1 MKYLIALNSLLMLGI
16 YIYNQQPEPE
26 QEEAAVV
33 VSKADSYPE
42 NLSTIEIVLQKQ
54 YLDGRRDTETYMETI
69 TAMEDFWYAYE
80 NYQLIDQKVGQ
91 MVFREYVNDISPY
104 LKEVGYFGLMGKQ
117 LVIFEGEP
125 QYNQNI
131 QTVYEIDI
139 GILSE
144 KDQEQLQKGI
154 KIDSKQTYEE
164 VIDVFRHQ
172 IPSEEVH
179 GESD

>member
-1 MKYLIALNSLLMLGI
+1 MKYLIALNILLMLGI
-16 YIYNQQPEPE
+16 YFYTQQAEPV
-26 QEEAAVV
+26 EEEAVV
-33 VSKADSYPE
+33 VNKAENYPDD
-42 NLSTIEIVLQKQ
+42 LAQIEIVLQKQ
-54 YLDGRRDTETYMETI
+54 YLDGRRDTETYTETI

-104 LKEVGYFGLMGKQ
+104 LKEVGYFGLAGKQ
-117 LVIFEGEP
+117 LAIFEGEP

-131 QTVYEIDI
+131 QTVYELDI
-139 GILSE
+139 EILSE
-144 KDQEQLQKGI
+144 VEQEQLKKGI

-172 IPSEEVH
+172 VPSEEVH